1 LAQAV
6 SQQISSGK
14 MALTIRFHFGLGAN
28 DDRQLARLCLAAA
41 YQGKLEQALWLVLGS
56 PADQASARLL
66 SQGGLENVETI
77 AKTQALA
84 FDRLLDRDL
93 RSNQKVLRPALLG
106 QARTTPYLVVRQG
119 AAEIGVWA
127 GAATDW
133 NAVGKILA
141 GKEVLK

>member
-1 LAQAV
+1 
-6 SQQISSGK
+6 
-14 MALTIRFHFGLGAN
+14 M
-28 DDRQLARLCLAAA
+28 
-41 YQGKLEQALWLVLGS
+41 VLGS
-56 PADQASARLL
+56 PADQATARLIA
-66 SQGGLENVETI
+66 QRELENVETI
-77 AKTQALA
+77 AKTQSPA